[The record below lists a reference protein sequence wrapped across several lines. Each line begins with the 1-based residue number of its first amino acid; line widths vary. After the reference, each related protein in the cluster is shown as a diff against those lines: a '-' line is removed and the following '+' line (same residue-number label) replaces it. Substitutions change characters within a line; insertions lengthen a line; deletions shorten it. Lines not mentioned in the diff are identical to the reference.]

1 MRRNRLQAFDALM
14 VQGQRVPMRLPI
26 WPTAGQPSAAEARS
40 SETGHR
46 RRCKTGSPDVLSAR
60 VSLKLDGAPSVRVSL
75 ELDQSMRSESEQ
87 LQVGSEL

>member
-46 RRCKTGSPDVLSAR
+46 RRYKTGSPDVLSAR
-60 VSLKLDGAPSVRVSL
+60 VSLRSSVMMSSPSEDEKSQRRREAAWNRL
-75 ELDQSMRSESEQ
+75 
-87 LQVGSEL
+87 